1 MKHSRYTSYYL
12 WLLVLIGHGAV
23 FSQGLVNNGARIVF
37 TGGAQM
43 YIDGATGHYTNQ
55 AGGLITP
62 SASSTITLLGNWIN
76 NAANVAFSTDGGGV
90 VLAGAAQNVGG
101 TTATAFY
108 NLSLA
113 GTGIKTL
120 AVNQTTVGGQAT
132 FTGVLSVGASTM
144 NLNSNTIHITN
155 SAAGAMTRSTGFIIS
170 ETNTATN
177 PSIIRWYHRTVGG
190 SKVYPFGVAGSYI
203 PFTFNITTPMTNASA
218 YVDVSTRATAS
229 NNTPWASGVSHMYS
243 PNVPYADGTIPVVVD
258 RWWQIDNSHPVTA
271 NATFSYRGTENTL
284 NALYS
289 NGLIGAQYWGG
300 GWLPNNANIGSA
312 AAVSGAVVG
321 SVTASGISSFGP
333 WVLTALLSPLPIELL
348 NFEAT
353 CADKTIALNWC
364 TASES
369 NNDYFTVE
377 QSMDGISFTDVSN
390 IKGAGTSHEKHCY
403 NTVATPLNSEVNYFR
418 LKQTDKDGKAEHSKI
433 VSVASCNTSNPN
445 SNIII
450 TNDGSKQVNVIANS
464 LSDQRLQLKLY
475 NTLGQ
480 LIDSKDLDVVKGYN
494 TVPVDLGG
502 LSEAIY
508 YVSVYNVS
516 EKLVTKKIVITETGK

>member
-1 MKHSRYTSYYL
+1 MNYSKYKHCL
-12 WLLVLIGHGAV
+12 WLLMICHASV
-23 FSQGLVNNGARIVF
+23 FSQGLINNAARIVF

-43 YIDGATGHYTNQ
+43 HIDNATGHYTSQ

-62 SASSTITLLGNWIN
+62 SASSTITLLGNWVN
-76 NAANVAFSTDGGGV
+76 NAGNTAFSTDGGGV
-90 VLAGAAQNVGG
+90 VLAGAAQSVGG
-101 TTATAFY
+101 ANASAFY

-113 GTGIKTL
+113 GSGIKTL

-132 FTGVLSVGASTM
+132 FTGVLSVGAVNM
-144 NLNSNTIHITN
+144 DLNSNTINITN
-155 SAAGAMTRSTGFIIS
+155 SAAGAITRSTGFIIS
-170 ETNTATN
+170 ETNAATN

-190 SKVYPFGVAGSYI
+190 SKVYPFGVGAMYI
-203 PFTFNITTPMTNASA
+203 PFTFNITTAMTNAGA

-229 NNTPWASGVSHMYS
+229 NNLPWATGVSHMYS
-243 PNVPYADGTIPVVVD
+243 PNVPYADGTIPVVID

-321 SVTASGISSFGP
+321 SVTASGLSTFGP

-348 NFEAT
+348 NFEAI

-369 NNDYFTVE
+369 NNDYFTIE
-377 QSMDGISFTDVSN
+377 QSMDGINFTDVSKVQGN
-390 IKGAGTSHEKHCY
+390 GTSNEKHCY
-403 NTVATPLNSEVNYFR
+403 ATAVTPLNSDVNYFR
-418 LKQTDKDGKAEHSKI
+418 LRQTDTDGKTEHSEI
-433 VSVASCNTSNPN
+433 VSVASCNHSN

-450 TNDGSKQVNVIANS
+450 ANDGSKQVHVISNALN
-464 LSDQRLQLKLY
+464 DQRIQLKLY

-480 LIDSKDLDVVKGYN
+480 LVDTQDLELVKGYN
-494 TVPVDLGG
+494 NIAVDLGK
-502 LSEAIY
+502 LSNAVY
-508 YVSVYNVS
+508 YVSLYNVS
-516 EKLVTKKIVITETGK
+516 EKLATKKIVIANTGE